1 VSASRPTGGSA
12 TVDDLVAVARERAVE
27 IVNGELVDK
36 ASPRFDH
43 GNAQSGVDGS
53 LFGFRGSGGPRGPGG
68 WWIAV
73 EVEVEYEPIEVYRHD
88 LVGWRRER
96 VATSPTEWPVTTRPD
111 WACEILSPSNASTD
125 TVKKLRTLHRHG
137 VPHYWLLDPV
147 AGTLRVMRWTRDG
160 YLEAMSAS
168 ADEVVR
174 AEPFDA
180 IELSMKDVL
189 GRD

>member
-1 VSASRPTGGSA
+1 MTASRPTGRVA
-12 TVDDLVAVARERAVE
+12 TTADLMAVAHERAVE

-36 ASPRFDH
+36 AAPRFDH
-43 GNAQSGVDGS
+43 GNAQAGISFGLG
-53 LFGFRGSGGPRGPGG
+53 GFRGAGGPRGPGG
-68 WWIAV
+68 WWLAL
-73 EVEVEYEPIEVYRHD
+73 EVEVEYEPTEVYRHD

-96 VATSPTEWPVTTRPD
+96 VATSPTEWPVTSRPD

-125 TVKKLRTLHRHG
+125 TVTKLRTLHRHG

-147 AGTLRVMRWTRDG
+147 EGTLRVMRWTRDG

-168 ADEVVR
+168 AEETVR

-180 IELSMKDVL
+180 VELSMKDVL
-189 GRD
+189 GRE